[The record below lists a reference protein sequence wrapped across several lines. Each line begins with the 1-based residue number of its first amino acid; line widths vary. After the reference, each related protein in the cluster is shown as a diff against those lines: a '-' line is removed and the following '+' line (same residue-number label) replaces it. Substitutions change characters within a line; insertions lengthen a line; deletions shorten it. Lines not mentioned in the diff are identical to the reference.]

1 MARKQPDMKGLFSKT
16 EAPSAT
22 PPAPSAPPAEAAP
35 VYDLDAGVI
44 RAMGVGLKTG
54 EAEAL
59 ADIAHRHGLTRNAL
73 GRIAVRYF
81 LREVIAGRVDVNDYI
96 KTTTTKTTRLP

>member
-1 MARKQPDMKGLFSKT
+1 MARKQPDMKGLFTKT

-22 PPAPSAPPAEAAP
+22 PPAPEAPPA
-35 VYDLDAGVI
+35 YDLDAGVI

-54 EAEAL
+54 EAAAL
-59 ADIAHRHGLTRNAL
+59 ADIARRHGLTRNAL

-81 LREVIAGRVDVNDYI
+81 LREVIAGRVDVNSFI
-96 KTTTTKTTRLP
+96 RTTTTKTTRLP